1 MRSGRVLTA
10 LVVAVVCGTV
20 TVLGLEIIWFSVA
33 QAEFGSTDPEA
44 YRRWANVFGVEFSAR
59 DATLTAVATSRDERT
74 DEKVLE
80 AISQILAVK
89 PVSAGYWL
97 SLARQRLKTGEA
109 SDTVMNA
116 WSLSVLTGPNEGNV
130 LPWRG
135 IFGIS
140 LWDSGSPEFRNRTIA
155 DLAAA
160 LPVMTP
166 QQQSTARVLL
176 ERKTKE
182 SRQDIRARLLAE
194 RVSERFL
201 PNIGLNN

>member
-44 YRRWANVFGVEFSAR
+44 YRRWANVPGVEFSAR

-182 SRQDIRARLLAE
+182 SRQDIRARLLTE
-194 RVSERFL
+194 RASERFL